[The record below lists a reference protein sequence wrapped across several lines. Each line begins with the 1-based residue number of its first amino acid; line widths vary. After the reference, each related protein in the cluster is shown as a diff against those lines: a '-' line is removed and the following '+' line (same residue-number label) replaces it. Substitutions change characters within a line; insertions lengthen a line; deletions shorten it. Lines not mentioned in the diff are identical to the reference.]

1 MKTLIHSEQLRGHM
15 AVVVGAGRSGLAAAR
30 LLSRLGADV
39 RVLEKGERSAR
50 SARSARSERSVRSVS
65 SERSEI
71 ESVKNLREI
80 AEEQGWD
87 LRVGEHKP
95 EDFKGANLIILS
107 PGVAKRN
114 IQGLIAEAAEAAG
127 APAAQV
133 YSELELASWFVSE
146 PIIAITGT
154 NGKTTTTLL
163 ITHVLEKAGKVV
175 FTGGNIGTPLS
186 EYLLEGRKAEILVLE
201 TSSFQLQNCSGF
213 HPRVGILLNF
223 SPNHL
228 DYHQNLEEYF
238 EAKLKL
244 FARQNEQ
251 DLAIVPLSLKA
262 ELEKRSF
269 SRARKIYFVPQ
280 DRFSCPALLGEHN
293 QENLE
298 AAYFACKYFGVT
310 ESEFEK
316 NIQDFV
322 PPAHR
327 QEIFFQYKG
336 ITFVDDSKAT
346 TVDAVKSALKTF
358 SRPIR
363 LAAGGIFKGGNLRE
377 LLPLVQEKVC
387 KIYLFGAGKD
397 IFTGAF
403 GKVVEMEWFPTLK
416 EAVQKIVVDAK
427 AGDTVLLSPGT
438 ASFDLFSDYKAR
450 GLEFQ
455 RLIKEETGKG

>member
-1 MKTLIHSEQLRGHM
+1 MKTLIHSEQLRGHR

-30 LLSRLGADV
+30 LLTRLGADV
-39 RVLEKGERSAR
+39 RLLEKDEGKLSKDLKQLAT
-50 SARSARSERSVRSVS
+50 A
-65 SERSEI
+65 
-71 ESVKNLREI
+71 
-80 AEEQGWD
+80 AEEQGWE
-87 LRVGEHKP
+87 LRFGEHKP

-107 PGVAKRN
+107 PGVAKRS
-114 IQGLIAEAAEAAG
+114 IQGLIAEAPAG
-127 APAAQV
+127 TQV

-213 HPRVGILLNF
+213 HPRVAILLNF

-228 DYHQNLEEYF
+228 DYHQDIQEYF

-269 SRARKIYFVPQ
+269 TRARKIYFVPQ
-280 DRFSCPALLGEHN
+280 DRFSCPRLLGEHN

-310 ESEFEK
+310 ENEFEK

-322 PPAHR
+322 PPVHR

-358 SRPIR
+358 FRPIR
-363 LAAGGIFKGGNLRE
+363 LVAGGVFKGGDLRE
-377 LLPLVQEKVC
+377 ILPLVQEKVS
-387 KIYLFGAGKD
+387 KVYLFGASKE
-397 IFTGAF
+397 IFVQAF
-403 GKVVEMEWFPTLK
+403 GEQVEMEWFPTLE

-427 AGDTVLLSPGT
+427 PGDIVLLSPGT
-438 ASFDLFSDYKAR
+438 ASFDLFPDYKAR

-455 RLIKEETGKG
+455 RLVKEELKKMGR

>member
-1 MKTLIHSEQLRGHM
+1 MKELIHPGQLRGHQ

-30 LLSRLGADV
+30 LLTRLGAEV
-39 RVLEKGERSAR
+39 RLLEKD
-50 SARSARSERSVRSVS
+50 
-65 SERSEI
+65 
-71 ESVKNLREI
+71 ESRFSKELKQL
-80 AEEQGWD
+80 AEENGWA
-87 LRVGEHKP
+87 LRFGEHKP

-107 PGVAKRN
+107 PGVQKRN
-114 IQGLIAEAAEAAG
+114 IQAHIPAG
-127 APAAQV
+127 AQV

-146 PIIAITGT
+146 PIIAVTGT

-163 ITHVLEKAGKVV
+163 ITHVLEKTGKVV

-186 EYLLEGRKAEILVLE
+186 EYLLEGRRAEILVLE
-201 TSSFQLQNCSGF
+201 ASSFQLENCSGF
-213 HPRVGILLNF
+213 HPRVAIFLNF

-228 DYHQNLEEYF
+228 DYHQDIQEYF

-251 DLAIVPLSLKA
+251 DLAILPLSLKG

-269 SRARKIYFVPQ
+269 TRARRVYFVPQ
-280 DRFSCPALLGEHN
+280 DRFSCPRLRGEHN

-298 AAYFACKYFGVT
+298 AAFLACKYFGVT

-327 QEIFFQYKG
+327 QEIFFQHKG

-358 SRPIR
+358 PRPIR
-363 LAAGGIFKGGNLRE
+363 LVAGGVFKGGNLKVIR
-377 LLPLVQEKVC
+377 PVVQEKVC
-387 KIYLFGAGKD
+387 KVYLFGASKE
-397 IFTGAF
+397 IFIQAF
-403 GKVVEMEWFPTLK
+403 GDLVEMEWFPTLE
-416 EAVQKIVVDAK
+416 EAVRKIVVDAEP
-427 AGDTVLLSPGT
+427 GDTVLLSPGT
-438 ASFDLFSDYKAR
+438 ASFDLFPDYKAR
-450 GLEFQ
+450 GMQFQ
-455 RLIKEETGKG
+455 RLVLDCVRDKGNG